1 MASFVVGSAIKF
13 ILQMEPERLRNLS
26 KITLLM
32 GSYLNS
38 SHLTQP
44 LHFTASGKDQIEGRR
59 RRGQQRMKCLGGVT
73 DSADLSLSKL

>member
-44 LHFTASGKDQIEGRR
+44 RHFTASGKDQIEGRR